1 MVTANTQHK
10 ESGDNKK
17 QAVFISSCTVWVNCL
32 TQKIFICRRERSTLA
47 EKVVVTNFKHRG
59 WLASTEALVSSK
71 EKL

>member
-1 MVTANTQHK
+1 MVTTNTQHK

-17 QAVFISSCTVWVNCL
+17 QAALISSCTVYINYL
-32 TQKIFICRRERSTLA
+32 NTEKPICRRERFTLV
-47 EKVVVTNFKHRG
+47 EKGVTYFKHRG